1 MARCNRCGAI
11 YQDGAPYCPNCGA
24 QEPIYEQ
31 QAYQPP
37 QQTGYSQ
44 PPVYNPPPVQ
54 PPYTPVQPT
63 NPYYVAPQPPQP
75 PYNGMSIAGFV
86 LSCVSMVLCC
96 FPITAIIGLILS
108 IVSLPQMTKTGDRGK
123 GLAIAGLILNGL
135 VILFWIVMLILSLCG
150 VYADSLLY

>member
-54 PPYTPVQPT
+54 PPY
-63 NPYYVAPQPPQP
+63 
-75 PYNGMSIAGFV
+75 NGMSIEGFV

-108 IVSLPQMTKTGDRGK
+108 VVSLPQMTKTGDRGK